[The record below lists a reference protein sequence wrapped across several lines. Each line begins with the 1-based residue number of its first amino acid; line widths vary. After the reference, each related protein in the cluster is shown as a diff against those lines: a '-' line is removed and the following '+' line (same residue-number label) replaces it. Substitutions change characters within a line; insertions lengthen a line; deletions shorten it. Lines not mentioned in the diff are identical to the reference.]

1 MKKENQLII
10 SQLAEEDLKDAKEF
24 YNSKKEGLGDEL
36 VSEIDDKL
44 KRIVNNPK
52 QYPKVKKDIR
62 KALTNRFSYGIY
74 FVFKDYIIN
83 VLSIF
88 HTSRNPDIWK
98 RGNI

>member
-36 VSEIDDKL
+36 VSEIENTL
-44 KRIVNNPK
+44 KRIVDNPK
-52 QYPKVKKDIR
+52 QFPKVKKDII
-62 KALTNRFSYGIY
+62 KALTNRFSYGIF
-74 FVFKDYIIN
+74 FVFKHYIIN

-98 RGNI
+98 KRK